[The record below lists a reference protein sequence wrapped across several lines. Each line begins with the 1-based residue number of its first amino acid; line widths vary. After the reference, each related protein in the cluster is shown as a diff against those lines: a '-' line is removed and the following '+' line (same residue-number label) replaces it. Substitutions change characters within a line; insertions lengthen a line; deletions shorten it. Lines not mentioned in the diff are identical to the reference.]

1 MKNFE
6 ELLQK
11 ELDKLPYT
19 KHLDDGHYND
29 GQIAGFE
36 LGARW
41 ALSLFAVSGS
51 YSYEIDFG
59 THCRAG
65 IDVTNNEPKVV
76 GAIDG
81 WGKNISLSDIDIK
94 KL

>member
-19 KHLDDGHYND
+19 KHLDDGQYND
-29 GQIAGFE
+29 GKQAGFE

-41 ALSLFAVSGS
+41 ALSLFAV
-51 YSYEIDFG
+51 
-59 THCRAG
+59 
-65 IDVTNNEPKVV
+65 
-76 GAIDG
+76 
-81 WGKNISLSDIDIK
+81 ISK
-94 KL
+94 R

>member
-19 KHLDDGHYND
+19 KHLDDGQYND
-29 GQIAGFE
+29 GQLAGFE

-41 ALSLFAVSGS
+41 ALSLFAVSGRS
-51 YSYEIDFG
+51 EQLKCEHEPVSLKGKY
-59 THCRAG
+59 TNCKHCTT
-65 IDVTNNEPKVV
+65 ILQLKP
-76 GAIDG
+76 
-81 WGKNISLSDIDIK
+81 
-94 KL
+94 

>member
-19 KHLDDGHYND
+19 KHLDDGQYND
-29 GQIAGFE
+29 GKIAGFE

-41 ALSLFAVSGS
+41 ALSLFAVSSRSEQCAHPRDKREYIGS
-51 YSYEIDFG
+51 NMLR
-59 THCRAG
+59 C
-65 IDVTNNEPKVV
+65 KLC
-76 GAIDG
+76 
-81 WGKNISLSDIDIK
+81 GKEFS
-94 KL
+94 

>member
-19 KHLDDGHYND
+19 KHLDDGQYND

-51 YSYEIDFG
+51 VPLSKCKCGQNTLPYKAQIEIDKCSRCG
-59 THCRAG
+59 NDR
-65 IDVTNNEPKVV
+65 
-76 GAIDG
+76 
-81 WGKNISLSDIDIK
+81 
-94 KL
+94 